1 MSNEERFW
9 ALVAEQK
16 GLGTNRQAQQCGVPR
31 HRLRLFM
38 KQGLLR
44 RREHGILQ
52 VTGAP
57 RTREQDLVLGVLIAS
72 NRSGGTEVTSA
83 IAGPT
88 AAHLWGLQEKD
99 EPTIHVVTTRK
110 IGSRAGYRFH
120 WSTRLT
126 DAEVAV
132 IDGIMVTDPIRT
144 FFDLCRMFPYSSTF
158 FLKKGMRKD
167 LFTRADVERRLAEES
182 RQGRGGLS
190 SVRNALV
197 RTDPT
202 ADRAK
207 SFKEDHYFDLLV
219 RLGYPPP
226 ERNVKVRGTYGHE
239 WEIDLYYP
247 QTRLGFEISPYD
259 THMEPAVNSRDGRK
273 RLDLRTLG
281 IEILT
286 ITDGISD
293 ADFERQVRAILGP
306 PEEFP
311 FLEVA
316 R

>member
-9 ALVAEQK
+9 SLMAEQK
-16 GLGTNRQAQQCGVPR
+16 GLGTNRQAQACGIPR

-44 RREHGILQ
+44 RREYGILEAA
-52 VTGAP
+52 GAP
-57 RTREQDLVLGVLIAS
+57 KTREQDLVLGVLIAS
-72 NRSGGTEVTSA
+72 NRSGGSDITSA

-88 AAHLWGLQEKD
+88 AAYLWGLKEKD
-99 EPTIHVVTTRK
+99 DPTIHVVTTRK
-110 IGSRAGYRFH
+110 IGPRDGYRFH
-120 WSTRLT
+120 WTTRLT
-126 DAEVAV
+126 PPEVAV
-132 IDGIMVTDPIRT
+132 IDGINVTDPIRT
-144 FFDLCRMFPYSSTF
+144 YFDLCRLFPYSASF

-167 LFTRADVERRLAEES
+167 LFTRDGVERRLTEES
-182 RQGRGGLS
+182 RQGRGGLT
-190 SVRNALV
+190 SVREALE
-197 RTDPT
+197 RTDVT

-207 SFKEDHYFDLLV
+207 SAKEDHYFELLV

-226 ERNVKVRGTYGHE
+226 ERNFKVRGTYGHE

-247 QTRLGFEISPYD
+247 QIRLGFEVSPYD
-259 THMEPAVNSRDGRK
+259 THMDPTVNTRDGRK

-293 ADFERQVRAILGP
+293 ADFERQARAILGP
-306 PEEFP
+306 PDEFP
-311 FLEVA
+311 LLEVA